1 MNIPIEEVIESL
13 KRVVKLDP
21 KALIAIESD
30 LEKKA
35 EEIKADKASEKGP
48 RQKTQ
53 LTVVLLDPEGHVKG
67 DVTAFVFKQSAE
79 NDAGQTLDKV
89 YQATYAFNRRPKA
102 KGTPISNVGNVGD
115 VKPRFLKEQGL
126 QRLNKEA
133 CRVLVTQGP
142 IPTS

>member
-35 EEIKADKASEKGP
+35 EEIKADKAAEKGP
-48 RQKTQ
+48 KQKTQ

-67 DVTAFVFKQSAE
+67 DVTAFVFKQPEE
-79 NDAGQTLDKV
+79 NDAGQTLDKI
-89 YQATYAFNRRPKA
+89 YQAAYAFNRRPKA
-102 KGTPISNVGNVGD
+102 KGTPISNVGEIGD
-115 VKPRFLKEQGL
+115 IKAKFLKEQGL
-126 QRLNKEA
+126 QRLNKEPA
-133 CRVLVTQGP
+133 RVFVTQGP
-142 IPTS
+142 IPTA